1 MRLSLTG
8 RHVDVT
14 PGLRQ
19 LVERRLARL
28 ERLLNDSAVSAQVVL
43 TREKRDMR
51 AEVTVHARGDNML
64 SAISAGG
71 TWTVAVGD
79 AVEKVVQQ
87 AAKVKDKWRTRKR
100 NGVVGRRTA
109 AALAPEPR
117 PAVGLAEAP
126 ATTAPR
132 RRLAR
137 PASAP
142 SAPRVW
148 TVRYAVKPMRV
159 EDAAVRLRD
168 ATEPFIV
175 FRQADTEQLA
185 ILFARP
191 DGRLALIE
199 PER

>member
-28 ERLLNDSAVSAQVVL
+28 ERLLNASAVSAQVVL
-43 TREKRDMR
+43 TREKRDLR
-51 AEVTVHARGDNML
+51 AEITVHARGDNIL
-64 SAISAGG
+64 SSVSTGA
-71 TWTVAVGD
+71 TWTAAVGD

-100 NGVVGRRTA
+100 QGVTARTA
-109 AALAPEPR
+109 GALVPEPATLAR
-117 PAVGLAEAP
+117 EAGAPLRSARRRQVAATATPPPPAVRTL
-126 ATTAPR
+126 
-132 RRLAR
+132 
-137 PASAP
+137 
-142 SAPRVW
+142 
-148 TVRYAVKPMRV
+148 RYAIKPMRV
-159 EDAAVRLRD
+159 EDAAGRLRE

-175 FRQADTEQLA
+175 FRHTDSERLA

-199 PER
+199 PEG